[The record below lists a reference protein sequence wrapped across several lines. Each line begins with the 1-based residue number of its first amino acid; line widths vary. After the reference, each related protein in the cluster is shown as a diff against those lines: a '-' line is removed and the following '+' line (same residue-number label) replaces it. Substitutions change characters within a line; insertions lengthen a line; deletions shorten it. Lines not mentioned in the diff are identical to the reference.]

1 MYENRNQME
10 IKQHATEN
18 TLRQMKMEIHH
29 TKHAEYSKSSSRKEV
44 RRNAYIK
51 K

>member
-1 MYENRNQME
+1 ME

-29 TKHAEYSKSSSRKEV
+29 TKHAEYSKSSSRKKYVEMPTS
-44 RRNAYIK
+44 RNK
-51 K
+51 GKNLK